1 MRNPSIKGGA
11 YATVVEDL
19 NRLVAGGR
27 LTREQLE
34 KQLSSEDLEAMDS
47 EIQPALWYP
56 IDSYRRMAELLLAVE
71 GEGRLEYMVARGAR
85 SAERLLNQ
93 GLYQQLNY
101 ADRHEVT
108 GEKEAIEHATRL
120 IITLNRSIFN
130 FSEWSFHGDPDD
142 ERCFRI
148 EVCQA
153 AEFPEVLRHATQGF
167 IEFVAQ
173 RAADGWASVTSER
186 TSPDRIV
193 FSMHFTD

>member
-1 MRNPSIKGGA
+1 MTTSSIKGGA

-34 KQLSSEDLEAMDS
+34 GQLSPEDLKAMGS

-56 IDSYRRMAELLLAVE
+56 IDSYRRMAELLLEVE
-71 GEGRLEYMVARGAR
+71 GEGRSEYMVARGAR

-93 GLYQQLNY
+93 GLYQQLDY
-101 ADRHEVT
+101 ADRYELT
-108 GEKEAIEHATRL
+108 GQKEAIEHATRL

-130 FSEWSFHGDPDD
+130 FSEWSFYCDPDD

-148 EVCQA
+148 EVCKA
-153 AEFPEVLRHATQGF
+153 ADFPEVLRHATQGF
-167 IEFVAQ
+167 IEFVAR
-173 RAADGWASVTSER
+173 RASDGCAAVTSER
-186 TSPDRIV
+186 PSPDRIV
-193 FSMHFTD
+193 FSMHFSD